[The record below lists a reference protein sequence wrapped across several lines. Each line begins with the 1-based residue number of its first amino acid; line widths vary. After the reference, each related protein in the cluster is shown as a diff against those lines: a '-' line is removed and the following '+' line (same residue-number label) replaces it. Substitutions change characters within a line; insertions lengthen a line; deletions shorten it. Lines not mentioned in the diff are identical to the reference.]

1 MADMADI
8 RTVFISMEQGAD
20 YALDGLMLQDD
31 AGLNTAVI
39 MSLFTDR
46 RASDDDVLPSS
57 SDDKRGSWMDSFPDV
72 EGDKIGSRLWLLDRA
87 KLTQDTVDKVKYYCE
102 EALAWL
108 VQDGIA
114 KAVNVVTEVVRKHPL
129 GIIAATIDIVRPDGN
144 IERYKFADLWGQS

>member
-1 MADMADI
+1 MADI
-8 RTVFISMEQGAD
+8 KTVFISMEQGAD

-31 AGLNTAVI
+31 SGLDTAVI

-46 RASDDDVLPSS
+46 RASDDDVLPSGN
-57 SDDKRGSWMDSFPDV
+57 DDKRGSWMDSFPDI

-87 KLTQDTVDKVKYYCE
+87 KLTQDTVNKAKYYCE

-114 KAVNVVTEVVRKHPL
+114 KAVNVAAEIVRHHPL
-129 GIIAATIDIVRPDGN
+129 GIIAATIDIIRPDDSIN
-144 IERYKFADLWGQS
+144 RYKFASLWGQA

>member
-8 RTVFISMEQGAD
+8 RTVFISMEQGTD
-20 YALDGLMLQDD
+20 YALEGLMLKDD
-31 AGLNTAVI
+31 GGLDTAVI
-39 MSLFTDR
+39 ISLFTDR

-72 EGDKIGSRLWLLDRA
+72 DGDKIGSRLWLLDRA
-87 KLTQDTVDKVKYYCE
+87 KLTQDTADKVKYYCE

-144 IERYKFADLWGQS
+144 IERYKFADLWGQT

>member
-114 KAVNVVTEVVRKHPL
+114 KAVNVATEVVRKHPL
-129 GIIAATIDIVRPDGN
+129 GIIATTIDIVRPDGN

>member
-8 RTVFISMEQGAD
+8 RTVFIDMEKGAD
-20 YALDGLMLQDD
+20 YAIEGLLLQDD
-31 AGLNTAVI
+31 NGLDTAVI

-46 RASDDDVLPSS
+46 RASDDDVLPSGA
-57 SDDKRGSWMDSFPDV
+57 DDKRGSWMDSFPDV
-72 EGDKIGSRLWLLDRA
+72 DGDKIGSRLWLLDRA

-114 KAVNVVTEVVRKHPL
+114 KAVKVAAEVIRKHPL
-129 GIIAATIDIVRPDGN
+129 GIIAANIDIERPDGN
-144 IERYKFADLWGQS
+144 IDRYKFASLWEQS

>member
-114 KAVNVVTEVVRKHPL
+114 KAVNVVTEIVRKHPL